1 VASKKFIK
9 FLKKSLKEFGLNLK
23 RKVCFKKS
31 LKKKRKK
38 EKAYLLT
45 FRPSQACRPTKP
57 SRSSPPNRPPF
68 LFPADADT
76 WAPPVSL
83 SPSPSFLLLHL
94 AAQPTRRRR
103 AIPATPR
110 HFPSFPPHQAGQLRQ
125 LTFPAINWSRYPS
138 LSTES

>member
-1 VASKKFIK
+1 
-9 FLKKSLKEFGLNLK
+9 LKEFGLNLK

-38 EKAYLLT
+38 EKIT
-45 FRPSQACRPTKP
+45 F
-57 SRSSPPNRPPF
+57 PPNPPAAAHLTASPF

-83 SPSPSFLLLHL
+83 SPSPSFLLPHL
-94 AAQPTRRRR
+94 AAQPTRRYR
-103 AIPATPR
+103 ANPAAPR

-125 LTFPAINWSRYPS
+125 LTFPVINWSRYPS
-138 LSTES
+138 ISTEP